1 MVTGKINIEMRK
13 LVGLLADLEY
23 LVASL
28 DRIGSAALS
37 AEVRAIELDRFVID
51 GDVFS
56 RLASMRRILA
66 EELDASLS
74 ARERESIEEQFEQ
87 IKPWTLSQR

>member
-1 MVTGKINIEMRK
+1 MATEKIQIEMRK
-13 LVGLLADLEY
+13 LVELLAELEY

-37 AEVRAIELDRFVID
+37 PEFRAIELDRFVID
-51 GDVFS
+51 GEVFS

-66 EELDASLS
+66 EELDASLPAS
-74 ARERESIEEQFEQ
+74 ERESIEEQLEQ